1 MLSFRSI
8 LVAAA
13 AFATIVPAVPIRVPD
28 VEGLVQR
35 TPGPHHSGGR
45 HHTGSRHHTGGR
57 HHTGSKHHTGSEHHT
72 GDKHH
77 THTGVGLP
85 GDGADNVAGSG
96 TGSMVEGGGIVAE
109 PVSESVTGAGGI
121 GTGAGAGYIAVVG
134 RSIPAK
140 RGGPSCSELI
150 KKCHDDIAIIVDKI
164 G

>member
-13 AFATIVPAVPIRVPD
+13 AFATIVSALPIPD

-35 TPGPHHSGGR
+35 TPGPHHTGGR
-45 HHTGSRHHTGGR
+45 HHHTGSG
-57 HHTGSKHHTGSEHHT
+57 HHTGSKHHAGSKHHT

-77 THTGVGLP
+77 THTGGGLLP
-85 GDGADNVAGSG
+85 GDGAGNVAGSG
-96 TGSMVEGGGIVAE
+96 TGGMPVVEGGGIVAE
-109 PVSESVTGAGGI
+109 PASESETGAGGI
-121 GTGAGAGYIAVVG
+121 GAGAGAGYIAVVG

-140 RGGPSCSELI
+140 RSGPSCSELI

>member
-13 AFATIVPAVPIRVPD
+13 AFATIVSAVPIPD

-35 TPGPHHSGGR
+35 TPGP
-45 HHTGSRHHTGGR
+45 

-96 TGSMVEGGGIVAE
+96 TGGMVESGGIVIRVLADFG
-109 PVSESVTGAGGI
+109 S
-121 GTGAGAGYIAVVG
+121 GYVNN
-134 RSIPAK
+134 
-140 RGGPSCSELI
+140 
-150 KKCHDDIAIIVDKI
+150 
-164 G
+164 